1 MQYELTKGL
10 TGYVVKYQCPQCQ
23 ANLRSPL
30 KQAGTNDDCP
40 DCQAMFVVPG
50 TDELAKLER
59 KKQQA
64 KDAQSQK
71 REHAKQQKESAR
83 KQRTQQRVEA
93 RSLKQKQ
100 AAERE
105 QAIAEHQAQ
114 LITRGDLEQAT
125 KAILERL
132 DDGIKIRKP
141 IDLGVQL
148 GVGFIVLN
156 ILLAIIIGSG
166 MLLLGIIGVA
176 F

>member
-50 TDELAKLER
+50 TNELAKLER

-93 RSLKQKQ
+93 RSLKQQ
-100 AAERE
+100 QELERE
-105 QAIAEHQAQ
+105 QAVAEHQAQ

-125 KAILERL
+125 KAILDRL
-132 DDGIKIRKP
+132 DKGLKIGNQVS
-141 IDLGVQL
+141 LGVY
-148 GVGFIVLN
+148 VGIGFMLLNVTIFIVLAV
-156 ILLAIIIGSG
+156 LSAVFGIGLSF
-166 MLLLGIIGVA
+166 L
-176 F
+176 